1 MSDKKNKVDKL
12 KQEEIDEL
20 IEEEKEL
27 EEELDEELEE
37 ELDEELEEVE
47 LDEVA
52 SLEKELNDLKDL
64 NKKLENDYFK
74 AYADAQNLSKRAKID
89 AENMVNRKISSVIN
103 EILPAID
110 NFERALN
117 IKVDDDNLSNFLKGF
132 EMIYQQ
138 LTTALANEGVK
149 EIECVGL
156 EFDPNLHQSIG
167 SVNDENYDSNIVV
180 EELQKGYIYKDKV
193 IRPSL
198 VKVNE

>member
-1 MSDKKNKVDKL
+1 MSDKNKEVEELDKNDV
-12 KQEEIDEL
+12 DEL
-20 IEEEKEL
+20 FDNDEELIDDIEEELPEEIAEVEKTAEDILEAELKEL
-27 EEELDEELEE
+27 
-37 ELDEELEEVE
+37 
-47 LDEVA
+47 
-52 SLEKELNDLKDL
+52 KEL

-89 AENMVNRKISSVIN
+89 AENMVNRKISAIVT

-110 NFERALN
+110 NFERALD
-117 IKVDDDNLSNFLKGF
+117 IKLDDENTINFLKGF

-138 LTTALANEGVK
+138 LTTALENEGVK
-149 EIECVGL
+149 VIESVGL
-156 EFDPNLHQSIG
+156 EFDSNLHHSIG
-167 SVNDENYDSNIVV
+167 SVNDKNYDSNIVV